1 MAARSREP
9 YVDFHP
15 GPGDATAHFAE
26 EAMRRA
32 AGSPHVADGDCVT
45 TTVSSIESPS
55 VQIAW
60 RLRMAEIGINLP
72 LEPFFEGVQT
82 PDPRVPKTQV
92 DFALWSYEGT
102 RASPTLG
109 PADDRIVRAIA
120 SIAATRYHLPMWAEA
135 AGSVARHF
143 GQGWTQQVL
152 AAMLNPPRAPD
163 HIHPLD
169 WVPRMQ
175 QAGALVLA
183 WLDEGYATLRT
194 IALGPVDW
202 VVDAAIVAMGEMAL
216 RSPAMRGEIE
226 SLFSYLRG
234 QVAQEGFT
242 CFAYPLACTWIRL
255 VPADDPR
262 RGELQHWRQ
271 QIVSGE
277 VGGTTSSGVIGL
289 IDGINMEDYAE
300 FSVRQELLQAEQPAS
315 GLGALALGALSG
327 KATTGLA
334 ALADEYGL
342 PLLSPTHTY
351 SRAWAE
357 AINED
362 PRLQLAFEQTKSRFK
377 LSLQGIDPDSEEA
390 RFSHNI
396 MAGKPLDQD
405 QEIKKAQSAAQQL
418 ASGGGGDP
426 DPVVFPGQPLAKLS
440 DYVGMMKKMQT
451 GDMNGALAAYG
462 LNMTTYGQ
470 VAQAWGTKLGTDPT
484 LNAKMAAMMA

>member
-1 MAARSREP
+1 
-9 YVDFHP
+9 
-15 GPGDATAHFAE
+15 
-26 EAMRRA
+26 MRRA
-32 AGSPHVADGDCVT
+32 AGSPQVADGDRVT

-72 LEPFFEGVQT
+72 LEPFFEGVQN
-82 PDPRVPKTQV
+82 PDPRVPKTSV
-92 DFALWSYEGT
+92 EFSLWSYEGT
-102 RASPTLG
+102 RATPTLG
-109 PADDRIVRAIA
+109 APDDRIVRAIA
-120 SIAATRYHLPMWAEA
+120 SIAASRYHLPTWAEA

-143 GQGWTQQVL
+143 GSAWTQQVL
-152 AAMLNPPRAPD
+152 AAMLDPRPAPD

-175 QAGALVLA
+175 QACALVLG
-183 WLDEGYATLRT
+183 WLDGGYATLRT

-202 VVDAAIVAMGEMAL
+202 TVDAAIVALGEMAL
-216 RSPAMRGEIE
+216 RSPSIRAEVE
-226 SLFSYLRG
+226 SLFAYLRT
-234 QVAQEGFT
+234 QVASEGFT

-255 VPADDPR
+255 VAADDPR
-262 RGELQHWRQ
+262 RGDLQHWRQ

-300 FSVRQELLQAEQPAS
+300 FSIRQELLQAEQPSATN
-315 GLGALALGALSG
+315 LGALALGALGG
-327 KATTGLA
+327 KSTTGLA

-357 AINED
+357 AINAD

-396 MAGKPLDQD
+396 MAGKPLDQAA
-405 QEIKKAQSAAQQL
+405 ELNKAQAAAQQL

-470 VAQAWGTKLGTDPT
+470 VAQAWGAKLGTDPT
-484 LNAKMAAMMA
+484 LNAKMAAMMG